1 LEYSF
6 ILSTSIHAFVFVL
19 QHYFISSSAI
29 FFIGSNA
36 LQIARELRLRD
47 IGGIIVVDFID
58 MTDEGEWES
67 PSCCAFEVFSY
78 SKKASL

>member
-1 LEYSF
+1 MLLF
-6 ILSTSIHAFVFVL
+6 LFCNI
-19 QHYFISSSAI
+19 ISCQAVH
-29 FFIGSNA
+29 FFYWKHA

-67 PSCCAFEVFSY
+67 PTCLCI
-78 SKKASL
+78 